1 MKQQRNNNK
10 TKYQSLPGQ
19 VIFSHKT
26 NHFSENQLQRQPQT
40 SLRDFL
46 SGGTSP
52 LLRHS
57 DKENSGNL

>member
-1 MKQQRNNNK
+1 MKQERNNNK

-26 NHFSENQLQRQPQT
+26 NHFSENQLQRQPQK

-46 SGGTSP
+46 S
-52 LLRHS
+52 
-57 DKENSGNL
+57 